1 MTVQNYWFWQIYGIV
16 KNSTRVDL
24 MLRTIF
30 GPKLAA
36 ILDFEPLGDLEIIFE
51 SFDHI
56 LYTKNIYL
64 EKKVVYLWYL
74 EDWVWNIP
82 FLAFHIFFVVAV
94 FENAPGEGVHPNI
107 FLLKLQIIIL

>member
-1 MTVQNYWFWQIYGIV
+1 MTVQDYWFWQIYGIV

-51 SFDHI
+51 
-56 LYTKNIYL
+56 
-64 EKKVVYLWYL
+64 
-74 EDWVWNIP
+74 
-82 FLAFHIFFVVAV
+82 
-94 FENAPGEGVHPNI
+94 
-107 FLLKLQIIIL
+107 